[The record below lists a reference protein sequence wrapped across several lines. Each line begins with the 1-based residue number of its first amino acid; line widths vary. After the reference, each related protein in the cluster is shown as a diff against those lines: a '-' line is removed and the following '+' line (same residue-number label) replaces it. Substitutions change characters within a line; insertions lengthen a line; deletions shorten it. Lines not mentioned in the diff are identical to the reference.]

1 MPLGFKVSGI
11 EYLRYQNSFAIFFYI
26 HEEIKP
32 SPCLIM
38 ILHHWQLKTQ
48 VMHIRNSVVSSTLR
62 IKREHKKIVLKIFQE
77 IPQPDKKLSRIRRLD
92 TF

>member
-1 MPLGFKVSGI
+1 MVKLIIMKNDQSSNFHTVACTLMPLGFKVSGI

-62 IKREHKKIVLKIFQE
+62 IKREHKKIVL
-77 IPQPDKKLSRIRRLD
+77 
-92 TF
+92 